1 MNHQPFE
8 SWMFTDDALDQDQQ
22 RELDAHLQTCE
33 HCSSLAMA
41 RDSFEQI
48 MDQVPMIEPV
58 SGFQGR
64 WRMRLQEH
72 RLRMHRRQTS
82 WILFLLSFG
91 AIVFLFPLLVQG
103 LIMLFSPN
111 EVLIDFAQEV
121 FKVVKWWRFLG
132 EYAYMF
138 TNNLI
143 STVPLAWW
151 LILFVSVLVLS
162 LGGLG
167 VIYKFSLQWRK
178 KGVSQ

>member
-1 MNHQPFE
+1 
-8 SWMFTDDALDQDQQ
+8 
-22 RELDAHLQTCE
+22 
-33 HCSSLAMA
+33 
-41 RDSFEQI
+41 
-48 MDQVPMIEPV
+48 
-58 SGFQGR
+58 
-64 WRMRLQEH
+64 MRLQEH

-151 LILFVSVLVLS
+151 LILFGSVLVLS